1 MVDVD
6 VVLNVDVVEG
16 RDVVDV
22 TASVVGET
30 EGGAT
35 AGMSTDASSCPLPRP
50 LPLQPSY
57 FGFLLLPPSTKKLM
71 M

>member
-6 VVLNVDVVEG
+6 VVLGVDVVEG
-16 RDVVDV
+16 SVVVDV

-30 EGGAT
+30 GGAT
-35 AGMSTDASSCPLPRP
+35 AGISSDASFPLPLPRP

-57 FGFLLLPPSTKKLM
+57 FGFLLLPPSTKKLTM
-71 M
+71 